1 MFVEFQQ
8 VKFSNF
14 LSYGNA
20 PIVFELQKGMNLITG
35 QNGTGKSCIL
45 DAISFALFGQPYR
58 KIKIAELINRR
69 NKRHLSTEITFKI
82 GGVQYRIERGLN
94 PNKLEVYKD
103 DEAME
108 LLSSKKLTQTE
119 IDKILGINH
128 ELFRQIISLAISYN
142 RPFLSMPAGEKRDI
156 IENIFGIKIFGEM
169 LKILKKNTAGVKTQ
183 TEISKKTIELLETS
197 MKGLKKQLRDS
208 KSANKDFEKNKKADI
223 QNIHDKIERFQKEI
237 NSFAQTK
244 KDNLKNIKEVDYK
257 AQLDLG
263 EKISLLETSIEN
275 NSFELKNLIQNEK
288 LLKDNATCPS
298 CRQKIEEGHRIEE
311 LQTIE
316 NKKKE
321 LAEFIRQEDI
331 DQFKFKEQNDVFNK
345 QLERNKEFE
354 NQNSMI
360 DDKLKFYQTE
370 IDSLKLDIE
379 TINTRSI
386 NFNFESV
393 EKTLSEK
400 SNEYVS
406 IYKQYQEFVKA
417 SRTNDTVSMILS
429 EEGVK
434 SYFFKKLIPLLN
446 SKVNEVLNKFDLPLQ
461 IRFNELMEE
470 SIYNYTNGNYIVNYY
485 SLSEGEK
492 KRIDI
497 AILLA
502 FINVTKIINN
512 WRCNL
517 VLMDELLDSSVDGEG
532 LDRMIECLSNY
543 ASDTQDQ
550 CCIYLIS
557 HRTIDN
563 NFFNTTYIV
572 RKNNGFSFIELK
584 SS

>member
-8 VKFSNF
+8 VTFQNF
-14 LSYGNA
+14 LSYGNS
-20 PIVFELQKGMNLITG
+20 PITFELQKGMNLITG

-58 KIKIAELINRR
+58 KVKIAELINRR
-69 NKRHLSTEITFKI
+69 NKRHLMTEITFKI
-82 GGVQYRIERGLN
+82 GGIQYRIERGLN
-94 PNKLEVYKD
+94 PNKLEVYKN
-103 DEAME
+103 DEALE
-108 LLSSKKLTQTE
+108 LLSSKKLTQAE

-169 LKILKKNTAGVKTQ
+169 LKLLKKNTAGVKTQ

-197 MKGLKKQLRDS
+197 MRGLKKQLRDS
-208 KSANKDFEKNKKADI
+208 KTANKDFEKNKKADI
-223 QNIHDKIERFQKEI
+223 QNIQDKIDRFQNEI
-237 NSFAQTK
+237 NSFTEIKQK
-244 KDNLKNIKEVDYK
+244 NLKNIKEVDDRI
-257 AQLDLG
+257 LLELG
-263 EKISLLETSIEN
+263 EKIALLETSIESHN
-275 NSFELKNLIQNEK
+275 FEFKNLVQNEK
-288 LLKDNATCPS
+288 LLKDNSTCPS
-298 CRQKIEEGHRIEE
+298 CHQEIEEGHRRNKLHFMEKKRNQLCEIIRNEE
-311 LQTIE
+311 ADL
-316 NKKKE
+316 
-321 LAEFIRQEDI
+321 
-331 DQFKFKEQNDVFNK
+331 FKFGEQNLIFVKQLESNK
-345 QLERNKEFE
+345 QLE
-354 NQNSMI
+354 NQNAMI

-386 NFNFESV
+386 NFNFDSI
-393 EKTLSEK
+393 EKTLKEK
-400 SNEYVS
+400 SDEYINV
-406 IYKQYQEFVKA
+406 YKKYEEFVKA
-417 SRTNDTVSMILS
+417 SKTNDTVSMILS

-470 SIYNYTNGNYIVNYY
+470 EIHNYTNGNYVVNYY

-502 FINVTKIINN
+502 FINVTKLINN
-512 WRCNL
+512 WGANL
-517 VLMDELLDSSVDGEG
+517 ILMDELLDSSVDGEG
-532 LDRMIECLSNY
+532 LDKMIECLQTYICDSKNPV
-543 ASDTQDQ
+543 
-550 CCIYLIS
+550 CIYLIS
-557 HRTIDN
+557 HRPMESQHFSHIYT
-563 NFFNTTYIV
+563 V
-572 RKNNGFSFIELK
+572 RKNHGFSEIELK
-584 SS
+584 NS